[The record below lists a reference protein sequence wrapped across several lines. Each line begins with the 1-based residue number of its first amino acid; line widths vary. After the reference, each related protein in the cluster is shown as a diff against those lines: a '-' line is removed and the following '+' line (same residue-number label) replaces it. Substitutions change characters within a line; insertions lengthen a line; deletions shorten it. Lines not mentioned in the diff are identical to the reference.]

1 MDIDVAKVWIRTRVV
16 GVARVCVCNTPGVR
30 ATLLANMHR
39 RRTRCLNAFDRIH
52 VIVIILPIFLH
63 FSPILYREIQLR
75 ERSSLFIWSKWDL
88 THRLKHPLI
97 CHLTRGR
104 NILYNRSIVRNQ
116 EEFFGR
122 KKPHSSMM
130 LLHKGGENSI
140 DGTNAS

>member
-52 VIVIILPIFLH
+52 VIVIILPIFLQ
-63 FSPILYREIQLR
+63 FFTGKYNYERDPRYLYEVSETR
-75 ERSSLFIWSKWDL
+75 
-88 THRLKHPLI
+88 RLKHPLI
-97 CHLTRGR
+97 YHLTRGR

-116 EEFFGR
+116 EESLRPEKAAFLDDA
-122 KKPHSSMM
+122 PP
-130 LLHKGGENSI
+130 
-140 DGTNAS
+140 